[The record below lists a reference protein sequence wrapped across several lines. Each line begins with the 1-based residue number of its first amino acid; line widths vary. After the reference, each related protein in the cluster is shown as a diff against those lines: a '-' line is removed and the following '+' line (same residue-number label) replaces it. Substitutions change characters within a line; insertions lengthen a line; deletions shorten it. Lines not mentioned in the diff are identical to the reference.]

1 MKFQP
6 ARHDLATCPSEVES
20 ISAHARL
27 ATHASASAPEV
38 LLAVAAMHSLRAV
51 HVALSLPEL
60 IKALIDQGFSALR
73 ARRRACACVDWKA
86 GRKTRPAS
94 SIDANLCHRHDTLCL
109 IGRRLVRLVKMNRIV
124 VPIVWLYAGSICA
137 GYASR

>member
-6 ARHDLATCPSEVES
+6 ARHDLAPCPSEVES

-38 LLAVAAMHSLRAV
+38 LLAVAAVHSLRAV

-60 IKALIDQGFSALR
+60 IKAFRRCVQSAGPAHALAGKLVGR
-73 ARRRACACVDWKA
+73 LGPRRRSTPV
-86 GRKTRPAS
+86 
-94 SIDANLCHRHDTLCL
+94 LCHRHDTLCL
-109 IGRRLVRLVKMNRIV
+109 IGRRLDRLVKIDRIV
-124 VPIVWLYAGSICA
+124 VSIVWLYAGSICA

>member
-6 ARHDLATCPSEVES
+6 ARHDLAPCPSEVES

-38 LLAVAAMHSLRAV
+38 LLTVAAMHSLRAV
-51 HVALSLPEL
+51 HVALSHPEL

-73 ARRRACACVDWKA
+73 ARRTACACVGWKA

-94 SIDANLCHRHDTLCL
+94 SIDANFVPSARYALPDRQAPGRFGQDRPHRRTD
-109 IGRRLVRLVKMNRIV
+109 RLAVR
-124 VPIVWLYAGSICA
+124 G
-137 GYASR
+137 